1 MSLFIIGDV
10 HGCFHSYLK
19 LMDHW
24 EPKTETL
31 IQLGDLVDRG
41 NFSPLTVRLAFEIK
55 KVFKNS
61 VHFLRGNH
69 EQMMIKYLLGGDHSD
84 HWLNNGGRQTLEQF
98 SKHKIDPKKYIDWLN
113 AMPLYWENKNVVVS
127 HAGFSGVGSPLDLN
141 NPDGVLWNRKSL
153 VNLGKI
159 QVIGHTPLVD
169 GRPEFQ
175 SSSNSWNIDTGA
187 YKGNCLTGIK
197 LNNDGTFLEV
207 ISIPTDPKDIDN
219 PSNQASTIKTKKTI
233 QKNFITYK

>member
-41 NFSPLTVRLAFEIK
+41 NFSPLTIRLAFEVK

-61 VHFLRGNH
+61 VHFLKGNH
-69 EQMMIKYLLGGDHSD
+69 EQMMIKHLLGEDHTN
-84 HWLNNGGRQTLEQF
+84 HWLNNGGRETLEQF
-98 SKHKIDPKKYIDWLN
+98 KKQNLNPESYLGWLSS
-113 AMPLYWENKNVVVS
+113 MPLFWENKNVVVS
-127 HAGFSGVGSPLDLN
+127 HAGFSGIGSPLDLN

-153 VNLGKI
+153 VNLGKL

-197 LNNDGTFLEV
+197 LKNDGSFLEA
-207 ISIPTDPKDIDN
+207 ISIPTDPRDYNSSSGQIH
-219 PSNQASTIKTKKTI
+219 SGLIKSSVEGKSRI
-233 QKNFITYK
+233 